1 MRAYDDAHHC
11 VTSLNTRRKKRNL
24 RRKSSL
30 FAKRNVRNRA
40 GLQGGASAGLL
51 DVLAFTFMKH
61 EALERIATSYQQ
73 KFGQAPELLVSA
85 PGRVNLI
92 GEHTDYNDGF
102 VLPVAIDKKI
112 IIGGS
117 RRTDEVVRLYS
128 LNFEEF
134 QEFSISSLVKQNT
147 WSDYVKGVVS
157 ELLQAGHRLHGFNA
171 VLEGNVPRASG
182 LSSSAA
188 IEVASAFFMAQMFQ
202 ISMSG
207 EEMSKLCQ
215 RAENRFVGVNCG
227 IMDQFISRLG
237 KLGHALL
244 IDCRDLSYRLVP
256 FEVEGCSIVMCNS
269 NVKRQLVDSAYNER
283 RSQCE
288 EGVRLLKAKLPAIAA
303 LRDVTSAQLQAHAAL
318 LPPLTFQRC
327 RHVVTENERVMQAV
341 EALNANNI
349 VRFGEL
355 LNQSHESLR
364 DDYQVSCKELDMLVE
379 LARSVNGTIGSR
391 MTGAGFGGCTVS
403 LVKDSAVE
411 TFRQVIVEQY
421 KERTGITAEVYIS
434 KAEDG
439 ARVETL

>member
-1 MRAYDDAHHC
+1 
-11 VTSLNTRRKKRNL
+11 
-24 RRKSSL
+24 
-30 FAKRNVRNRA
+30 
-40 GLQGGASAGLL
+40 
-51 DVLAFTFMKH
+51 MKH
-61 EALERIATSYQQ
+61 EALERIATTYQQ

-117 RRTDEVVRLYS
+117 RRADDVVRLYS
-128 LNFEEF
+128 LNFGEF
-134 QEFSISSLVKQNT
+134 QEFSISSLIKQNT

-157 ELLQAGHRLHGFNA
+157 ELLQDGHHLRGFNA

-202 ISMSG
+202 LSMSG
-207 EEMSKLCQ
+207 EEMAKLCQ

-244 IDCRDLSYRLVP
+244 IDCRDLRYQLVP

-288 EGVRLLKAKLPAIAA
+288 EGARLLKAKLPAIAA
-303 LRDVTSAQLQAHAAL
+303 LRDVTSAQLHAHAAL

-327 RHVVTENERVMQAV
+327 RHVVTENERVTQAV

-379 LARSVNGTIGSR
+379 LARGVNGTIGSR

-403 LVKDSAVE
+403 LVQDSAVE
-411 TFRQVIVEQY
+411 TFRQVVVAQY
-421 KERTGITAEVYIS
+421 KERTGITADVYIS

>member
-1 MRAYDDAHHC
+1 
-11 VTSLNTRRKKRNL
+11 
-24 RRKSSL
+24 
-30 FAKRNVRNRA
+30 
-40 GLQGGASAGLL
+40 
-51 DVLAFTFMKH
+51 MKH
-61 EALERIATSYQQ
+61 EALERIAATYQQ

-117 RRTDEVVRLYS
+117 RRADDVVRLYS
-128 LNFEEF
+128 LNFGEF

-157 ELLQAGHRLHGFNA
+157 ELLQDGHHLRGFNA

-202 ISMSG
+202 LSMSG
-207 EEMSKLCQ
+207 EEMAKLCQ

-244 IDCRDLSYRLVP
+244 IDCRDLRYQLVP

-303 LRDVTSAQLQAHAAL
+303 LRDVTSAQLHAHAAL

-327 RHVVTENERVMQAV
+327 RHVVTENERVTQAV

-411 TFRQVIVEQY
+411 TFRQVIVEKY
-421 KERTGITAEVYIS
+421 KERTGITADVYIS

>member
-1 MRAYDDAHHC
+1 
-11 VTSLNTRRKKRNL
+11 
-24 RRKSSL
+24 
-30 FAKRNVRNRA
+30 
-40 GLQGGASAGLL
+40 
-51 DVLAFTFMKH
+51 MKH
-61 EALERIATSYQQ
+61 EALERIAATYQQ
-73 KFGQAPELLVSA
+73 QFGQAPELLVSA

-117 RRTDEVVRLYS
+117 RRADDVVRLYS
-128 LNFEEF
+128 LNFGEF

-157 ELLQAGHRLHGFNA
+157 ELLQDGHHLRGFNA

-202 ISMSG
+202 LSMSG
-207 EEMSKLCQ
+207 EEMAKLCQ

-244 IDCRDLSYRLVP
+244 IDCRDLRYQLVP

-349 VRFGEL
+349 ARFGEL

-364 DDYQVSCKELDMLVE
+364 DDYQVSCKELDILVE

-403 LVKDSAVE
+403 LVQDSAVE
-411 TFRQVIVEQY
+411 TFRQVIVEKY
-421 KERTGITAEVYIS
+421 KERTGITADVYIS

>member
-1 MRAYDDAHHC
+1 
-11 VTSLNTRRKKRNL
+11 
-24 RRKSSL
+24 
-30 FAKRNVRNRA
+30 
-40 GLQGGASAGLL
+40 
-51 DVLAFTFMKH
+51 MKH
-61 EALERIATSYQQ
+61 EALERIATTYQQ

-117 RRTDEVVRLYS
+117 RRADDVVRLYS
-128 LNFEEF
+128 LNFGEF
-134 QEFSISSLVKQNT
+134 QEFSISSLIKQNT

-157 ELLQAGHRLHGFNA
+157 ELLQDGHHLRGFNA

-202 ISMSG
+202 LSMSG
-207 EEMSKLCQ
+207 EEMAKLCQ

-244 IDCRDLSYRLVP
+244 IDCRDLRYQLVP

-303 LRDVTSAQLQAHAAL
+303 LRDVTSAQLHGHAAL

-327 RHVVTENERVMQAV
+327 RHVVTENERVTQAV

-411 TFRQVIVEQY
+411 TFRQVIVEKY
-421 KERTGITAEVYIS
+421 KERTGITADVYIS

>member
-1 MRAYDDAHHC
+1 
-11 VTSLNTRRKKRNL
+11 
-24 RRKSSL
+24 
-30 FAKRNVRNRA
+30 
-40 GLQGGASAGLL
+40 
-51 DVLAFTFMKH
+51 MKH
-61 EALERIATSYQQ
+61 EALERIAATYQQ
-73 KFGQAPELLVSA
+73 QFGQAPELLVSA

-117 RRTDEVVRLYS
+117 RRADDVVRLYS

-157 ELLQAGHRLHGFNA
+157 ELLQDGHHVRGFNA

-202 ISMSG
+202 LSMSG
-207 EEMSKLCQ
+207 EEMAKLCQ

-244 IDCRDLSYRLVP
+244 IDCRDLRYQLVP

-288 EGVRLLKAKLPAIAA
+288 EGARLLKAKLPAIAA
-303 LRDVTSAQLQAHAAL
+303 LRDVTSAQLHAHAAL

-327 RHVVTENERVMQAV
+327 RHVVTENERVTQAV

-349 VRFGEL
+349 ARFGEL

-364 DDYQVSCKELDMLVE
+364 DDYQVSCKELDLLVE

-411 TFRQVIVEQY
+411 TFRQVIVEKY
-421 KERTGITAEVYIS
+421 KERTGITADVYIS

>member
-1 MRAYDDAHHC
+1 
-11 VTSLNTRRKKRNL
+11 
-24 RRKSSL
+24 
-30 FAKRNVRNRA
+30 
-40 GLQGGASAGLL
+40 
-51 DVLAFTFMKH
+51 MKH
-61 EALERIATSYQQ
+61 EAFERIAATYQQ
-73 KFGQAPELLVSA
+73 QFGQAPELLVSA

-117 RRTDEVVRLYS
+117 RRADDVVRLYS
-128 LNFEEF
+128 LNFGEF

-157 ELLQAGHRLHGFNA
+157 ELLQDGHHLRGFNA
-171 VLEGNVPRASG
+171 ALEGNVPRASG

-202 ISMSG
+202 LSMSG
-207 EEMSKLCQ
+207 EEMAKLCQ

-244 IDCRDLSYRLVP
+244 IDCRDLRYQLVP

-303 LRDVTSAQLQAHAAL
+303 LRDVTSAQLRAHAAL

-327 RHVVTENERVMQAV
+327 RHVVTENERVTQAV

-349 VRFGEL
+349 ARFGEL

-364 DDYQVSCKELDMLVE
+364 DDYQVSCKELDILVE

-403 LVKDSAVE
+403 LVQDSAVE
-411 TFRQVIVEQY
+411 TFRQVIVEKY
-421 KERTGITAEVYIS
+421 KERTGITADVYIS

>member
-1 MRAYDDAHHC
+1 
-11 VTSLNTRRKKRNL
+11 
-24 RRKSSL
+24 
-30 FAKRNVRNRA
+30 
-40 GLQGGASAGLL
+40 
-51 DVLAFTFMKH
+51 MKH
-61 EALERIATSYQQ
+61 EALERIAATYQE

-117 RRTDEVVRLYS
+117 RRADDVVRLYS
-128 LNFEEF
+128 LNFGEF
-134 QEFSISSLVKQNT
+134 QEFSISSLIKQNT

-157 ELLQAGHRLHGFNA
+157 ELLQDGHHLRGFNA

-202 ISMSG
+202 LSMSG
-207 EEMSKLCQ
+207 EEMAKLCQ

-244 IDCRDLSYRLVP
+244 IDCRDLRYQLVP

-288 EGVRLLKAKLPAIAA
+288 EGARLLKAKLPAIAA
-303 LRDVTSAQLQAHAAL
+303 LRDVTSAQLHAHAAL

-327 RHVVTENERVMQAV
+327 RHVVTENERVTQAV

-379 LARSVNGTIGSR
+379 LARGVNGTIGSR

-411 TFRQVIVEQY
+411 TFRQVIVEKY
-421 KERTGITAEVYIS
+421 KERTGITADVYIS

>member
-1 MRAYDDAHHC
+1 
-11 VTSLNTRRKKRNL
+11 
-24 RRKSSL
+24 
-30 FAKRNVRNRA
+30 
-40 GLQGGASAGLL
+40 
-51 DVLAFTFMKH
+51 MKH
-61 EALERIATSYQQ
+61 EALERIAATYQQ

-117 RRTDEVVRLYS
+117 RRADDVVRLYS
-128 LNFEEF
+128 LNFGEF
-134 QEFSISSLVKQNT
+134 QEFSISSLIKQNT

-157 ELLQAGHRLHGFNA
+157 ELLQDGHHLRGFNA

-202 ISMSG
+202 LSMSG
-207 EEMSKLCQ
+207 EEMAKLCQ

-244 IDCRDLSYRLVP
+244 IDCRDLRYQLVP

-303 LRDVTSAQLQAHAAL
+303 LRDVTSAQLHAHAAL

-327 RHVVTENERVMQAV
+327 RHVVTENERVTQAV

-379 LARSVNGTIGSR
+379 LARGVNGTIGSR

-411 TFRQVIVEQY
+411 TFRQVIVEKY
-421 KERTGITAEVYIS
+421 KERTGITADVYIS

>member
-1 MRAYDDAHHC
+1 
-11 VTSLNTRRKKRNL
+11 
-24 RRKSSL
+24 
-30 FAKRNVRNRA
+30 
-40 GLQGGASAGLL
+40 
-51 DVLAFTFMKH
+51 MKH
-61 EALERIATSYQQ
+61 EALERIAATYQQ
-73 KFGQAPELLVSA
+73 QFGQAPELLVSA

-117 RRTDEVVRLYS
+117 RRADDVVRLYS
-128 LNFEEF
+128 LNFGEF

-157 ELLQAGHRLHGFNA
+157 ELLQDGHHLRGFNA

-202 ISMSG
+202 LSMSG
-207 EEMSKLCQ
+207 EEMAKLCQ

-244 IDCRDLSYRLVP
+244 IDCRDLRYQLVP

-288 EGVRLLKAKLPAIAA
+288 EGARLLKATLPAIAA
-303 LRDVTSAQLQAHAAL
+303 LRDVTSAQLHAHAAL

-327 RHVVTENERVMQAV
+327 RHVVTENERVTQAV

-411 TFRQVIVEQY
+411 TFRQVIVEKY
-421 KERTGITAEVYIS
+421 KERTGITADVYIS

>member
-1 MRAYDDAHHC
+1 
-11 VTSLNTRRKKRNL
+11 
-24 RRKSSL
+24 
-30 FAKRNVRNRA
+30 
-40 GLQGGASAGLL
+40 
-51 DVLAFTFMKH
+51 MKH
-61 EALERIATSYQQ
+61 EALERIAATYQQ

-117 RRTDEVVRLYS
+117 RRADDVVRLYS
-128 LNFEEF
+128 LNFGEF

-157 ELLQAGHRLHGFNA
+157 ELLQDGHHLRGFNA

-202 ISMSG
+202 LSMSG

-244 IDCRDLSYRLVP
+244 IDCRDLRYQLVP

-303 LRDVTSAQLQAHAAL
+303 LRDVTSAQLHAHAAL

-327 RHVVTENERVMQAV
+327 RHVVTENERVTQAV

-411 TFRQVIVEQY
+411 TFRQVIVEKY
-421 KERTGITAEVYIS
+421 KERTGITADVYIS

>member
-1 MRAYDDAHHC
+1 
-11 VTSLNTRRKKRNL
+11 
-24 RRKSSL
+24 
-30 FAKRNVRNRA
+30 
-40 GLQGGASAGLL
+40 
-51 DVLAFTFMKH
+51 MKH
-61 EALERIATSYQQ
+61 EAFERIAATYQQ
-73 KFGQAPELLVSA
+73 QFGQAPELLVSA

-117 RRTDEVVRLYS
+117 RRADDVVRLYS
-128 LNFEEF
+128 LNFGEF

-157 ELLQAGHRLHGFNA
+157 ELLQDGHHLRGFNA
-171 VLEGNVPRASG
+171 ALEGNVPRASG

-202 ISMSG
+202 LSMSG
-207 EEMSKLCQ
+207 EEMAKLCQ

-244 IDCRDLSYRLVP
+244 IDCRDLRYQLVP

-288 EGVRLLKAKLPAIAA
+288 EGVRLLKATLPAIAA

-327 RHVVTENERVMQAV
+327 RHVVTENERVTQAV

-349 VRFGEL
+349 ARFGEL

-364 DDYQVSCKELDMLVE
+364 DDYQVSCKELDILVE

-403 LVKDSAVE
+403 LVQDSAVE
-411 TFRQVIVEQY
+411 TFRQVIVEKY
-421 KERTGITAEVYIS
+421 KERTGITADVYIS

>member
-1 MRAYDDAHHC
+1 M
-11 VTSLNTRRKKRNL
+11 
-24 RRKSSL
+24 
-30 FAKRNVRNRA
+30 
-40 GLQGGASAGLL
+40 
-51 DVLAFTFMKH
+51 
-61 EALERIATSYQQ
+61 
-73 KFGQAPELLVSA
+73 
-85 PGRVNLI
+85 
-92 GEHTDYNDGF
+92 
-102 VLPVAIDKKI
+102 
-112 IIGGS
+112 
-117 RRTDEVVRLYS
+117 
-128 LNFEEF
+128 NF
-134 QEFSISSLVKQNT
+134 

-157 ELLQAGHRLHGFNA
+157 ELLQDGHHLRGFNA

-202 ISMSG
+202 LSMSG
-207 EEMSKLCQ
+207 EEMAKLCQ

-244 IDCRDLSYRLVP
+244 IDCRDLRYQLVP

-288 EGVRLLKAKLPAIAA
+288 EGVRLLKATLPAIAA
-303 LRDVTSAQLQAHAAL
+303 LRDVTSAQLRAHAAL

-327 RHVVTENERVMQAV
+327 RHVVTENERVTQAV

-349 VRFGEL
+349 ARFGEL

-364 DDYQVSCKELDMLVE
+364 DDYQVSCKELDILVE

-411 TFRQVIVEQY
+411 TFRQVIVEKY
-421 KERTGITAEVYIS
+421 KEQKSKTEDVYIS